1 MKLPSKLSRLFSLL
15 GSEFTRHPKDTEL
28 VTVFATDKNDC
39 RNDGTARPNPFMPS
53 NRYGNTSCYR
63 IKDIVT
69 HDIWKI
75 SIEKVLKLSKNIKKI
90 YGRFDFQAK
99 TIYDQTLLFDPNNK
113 PYRHA
118 DIINWPSDKQA
129 QKNRAQ
135 QIAAESTFHC
145 EITYLTY
152 TAQIKYDIS
161 NKRLIGNVIVN
172 GNNVSFESQLVND
185 LPENLKQAIVE
196 QLDT

>member
-1 MKLPSKLSRLFSLL
+1 MKFISKLSRLFNLL
-15 GSEFTRHPKDTEL
+15 GSEFTRNPKGSEL

-53 NRYGNTSCYR
+53 NRYSNTSCYR
-63 IKDIVT
+63 IKGLST
-69 HDIWKI
+69 HDIWEI
-75 SIEKVLKLSKNIKKI
+75 SIERVLKLSKKIRKI
-90 YGRFDFQAK
+90 YGRFDFHAK
-99 TIYDQTLLFDPNNK
+99 TIYDQKLLFDPNNK

-129 QKNRAQ
+129 QRSRAQ

-152 TAQIKYDIS
+152 IAQIKYDIL
-161 NKRLIGNVIVN
+161 NKCLIGNVMVD
-172 GNNVSFESQLVND
+172 GNDVSFKSKLVND
-185 LPENLKQAIVE
+185 LPENLKQAIGE
-196 QLDT
+196 QLK